1 MAFSSFG
8 RTLDSDSRSDR
19 FEPYNA
25 SPLGISLKVR
35 AVDFDSMCISSN
47 LISPALYG
55 GFSSVGR
62 TLDCGS
68 RCHEFK
74 SRRSP
79 LI

>member
-25 SPLGISLKVR
+25 STLGISLKVR
-35 AVDFDSMCISSN
+35 AVDLEFMSISSN
-47 LISPALYG
+47 LISPVIYG

-62 TLDCGS
+62 TSDCDS
-68 RCHEFK
+68 ECHEFK

-79 LI
+79 LT